1 MHRIVSSL
9 GVIFFGATAIL
20 AVSARTAAAQAAIS
34 PQNHSARGQADAGA
48 HTFSTYCSA
57 CHGADGR
64 GGERAPNIATARNII
79 AMSDQDLVA
88 IVQKGVSGSGMPAFG
103 FLGDQT
109 INDVVAHLRDL
120 QGKNS
125 AIRITGDPEAGKA
138 LFFGKAE
145 CSQCHMIK
153 GQGGF
158 IAADLTDYA
167 SGLAPEAI
175 SDAITKP
182 DSVLPPTSTVVEAV
196 LPGGQQIV
204 GVARAEDN
212 FKITLQTEDGRWHTL
227 DKSKLKSLRH
237 TDHSLHPRNY
247 ANRLSSSELNDL
259 VSYLTVS
266 GASAPAKPHGR
277 RH

>member
-1 MHRIVSSL
+1 LHRIASSL
-9 GVIFFGATAIL
+9 CIRVFCTAVVFAASTL
-20 AVSARTAAAQAAIS
+20 AAQVAAA
-34 PQNHSARGQADAGA
+34 PQEHSAVANADAGA
-48 HTFSTYCSA
+48 HTFSTYCSG

-79 AMSDQDLVA
+79 ALSDADLVA

-109 INDVVAHLRDL
+109 IKDVVAHLRDL

-125 AIRITGDPEAGKA
+125 AIQITGNPEAGKA
-138 LFFGKAE
+138 LFFGKAG
-145 CSQCHMIK
+145 CSQCHMMK

-167 SGLAPEAI
+167 SGLTSDTI

-182 DSVLPPTSTVVEAV
+182 DAVLAPVSTVVEAV
-196 LPGGQQIV
+196 LPDGRQIV
-204 GVARAEDN
+204 GLARAEDN
-212 FKITLQTEDGRWHTL
+212 FTITLQSEDGRWHTL
-227 DKSKLKSLRH
+227 EKSKLKSLKH
-237 TDHSLHPRNY
+237 TEHSLHPRDY
-247 ANRLSSSELNDL
+247 ATRLSSEELNDV
-259 VSYLTVS
+259 VSYLTF
-266 GASAPAKPHGR
+266 SAAAAPPKPHGR

>member
-9 GVIFFGATAIL
+9 GIICFGVTTAFAVLAGTATAQTSPSPL
-20 AVSARTAAAQAAIS
+20 KNSAAG
-34 PQNHSARGQADAGA
+34 HADAGA
-48 HTFSTYCSA
+48 HTFSTYCSG

-64 GGERAPNIATARNII
+64 GGERAPNIATTRNII
-79 AMSDQDLVA
+79 ALSDEDLIA

-109 INDVVAHLRDL
+109 IMDVVAHLRDL

-125 AIRITGDPEAGKA
+125 ALRITGDPERGKT

-145 CSQCHMIK
+145 CSQCHMMK
-153 GQGGF
+153 GEGGF
-158 IAADLTDYA
+158 IAADLSDYA
-167 SGLAPEAI
+167 SGLAPDVI

-182 DSVLPPTSTVVEAV
+182 DSVLLPTSTVVEAV
-196 LPGGQQIV
+196 LPGGQRIV

-212 FKITLQTEDGRWHTL
+212 FNITLQTEDGRWHTL
-227 DKSKLKSLRH
+227 QKSRLTSLNR
-237 TDHSLHPRNY
+237 TDHSFHPRDY
-247 ANRLSSSELNDL
+247 GTRLSSSELNDL

-266 GASAPAKPHGR
+266 AAAAPAKPHGR
-277 RH
+277 SH